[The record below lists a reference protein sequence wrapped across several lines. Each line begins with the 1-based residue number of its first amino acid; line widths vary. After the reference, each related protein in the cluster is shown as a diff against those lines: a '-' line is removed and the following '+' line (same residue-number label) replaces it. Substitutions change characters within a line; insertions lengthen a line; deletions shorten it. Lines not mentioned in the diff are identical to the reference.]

1 MNFRFSLLVLLLF
14 GLATGWTQQQDAPK
28 DWFHLNMSED
38 GFPGVSSQQLYANV
52 LNGVEGQPVIVAVI
66 DGGVDYQHE
75 DLDDIM
81 WKNEDEIPGN
91 GVDDDGNGYVDDI
104 YGWNFIG
111 GKDGQNVHY
120 DNLEVTRLYKKYK
133 DRFEDVDMEEL
144 SKKERRQ
151 YDQWMEYKKEVEEK
165 REEMEQNVTIY
176 GGIYEAVKGLEKELG
191 KESGKISL
199 KDIQDFESDNPLLSR
214 SAMIVANMMS
224 EGNSFQA
231 IVNDLESAY
240 EYFYNQYNY
249 YYNPEFES
257 RDKVGDNYGDPTERY
272 YGNPDIK
279 GPDAEH
285 GTHVAGIIAAER
297 ENDQGIKGVANNVK
311 IMGLRVVPD
320 GDERDK
326 DVANAIYYAVDNG
339 AKIINM
345 SFGKGYSPFKK
356 VVDDAVKYARKKDV
370 LLVHAAGNDGK
381 ENFEDNNYPNDRFL
395 KKGLFGPRYADNWI
409 EVGAVN
415 WEGEEEI
422 AADFSNYSSDN
433 VDVFAPGVDI
443 YSTVPGD
450 EYRAMPGTSMA
461 APMISGVAAVLR
473 SYFPDLSAEQ
483 VKEIILSSV
492 DKQIQR
498 VRKPGSEDVVPFGK
512 LALSG
517 GIVNVV
523 EAVQLAAETKGKNRK
538 NGRYFGPHSDK
549 EMKKDKDQA
558 TP

>member
-1 MNFRFSLLVLLLF
+1 MFLLLLF
-14 GLATGWTQQQDAPK
+14 GFATGWGQQQDAPQ
-28 DWFHLNMSED
+28 DWFHLNMEKD
-38 GFPGVSSQQLYANV
+38 GYPGVSSQQLYAN
-52 LNGVEGQPVIVAVI
+52 LLKEAQGQPVIVAVI
-66 DGGVDYQHE
+66 DGGVDYRHE
-75 DLDDIM
+75 DLDDVM
-81 WKNEDEIPGN
+81 WENEDEIAGN
-91 GVDDDGNGYVDDI
+91 GIDDDKNGYVDDI

-111 GKDGQNVHY
+111 GKDGENVQY

-165 REEMEQNVTIY
+165 REEMGQNVTIY
-176 GGIYEAVKGLEKELG
+176 GGIYEAVKALEKELG
-191 KESGKISL
+191 KESGKITL
-199 KDIQDFESDNPLLSR
+199 KDIQDFESDNPLLNR

-231 IVNDLESAY
+231 IVDDLESAY

-257 RDKVGDNYGDPTERY
+257 RGKVGDNYADPTERY
-272 YGNPDIK
+272 YGNPDVK
-279 GPDAEH
+279 GPDADH
-285 GTHVAGIIAAER
+285 GTHVAGIIGAER
-297 ENDQGIKGVANNVK
+297 NNDLGIKGIANNVK
-311 IMGLRVVPD
+311 IMALRVVPD

-339 AKIINM
+339 AKVINM

-356 VVDDAVKYARKKDV
+356 VVDDAVKYARRKDV

-415 WEGEEEI
+415 WKAGEEI
-422 AADFSNYSSDN
+422 AADFSNYSADN

-461 APMISGVAAVLR
+461 APMVSGVAAVLR

-483 VKEIILSSV
+483 VKEIILSSA
-492 DKQIQR
+492 DKQSQR
-498 VRKPGSEDVVPFGK
+498 VRKPGSDDMVPFGK
-512 LALSG
+512 LAMSG
-517 GIVNVV
+517 GILNVV

-538 NGRYFGPHSDK
+538 NGRYFGPYSDK
-549 EMKKDKDQA
+549 QMKKDQA